1 MKTHLPHN
9 ASSEPNLKLVAVLMR
24 LEVLAA
30 FAAVLVSASVLVGW
44 LMPAVA
50 TLLPAGWDVMKA
62 NTALGLMLGA
72 ISLVLSQPGRRP
84 KQARASTAFA
94 IGLMLIAASAL
105 VQHLLGWQTGLEALL
120 AADAASAQPG
130 LMSLQSA
137 AFLLALGFVSLRIG
151 ARRKPLSPVVD
162 ALTMGLVMFSLI
174 VLAGYC
180 FDAARLV
187 GQSLDTRA
195 SPHTLVC
202 MALLTFVAI
211 GRRSETGYFS
221 VLVGIG
227 IGSQI
232 ARIVFPFALVLPFLL
247 VLGGQYAN
255 WMGWVEMA
263 YASAMTAAGTSFLFF
278 MLLMIAAQ
286 RINGLER
293 ELRDMSLSD
302 ALTGVANRRGFELLG
317 SQAMREAQRNK
328 TPLTVLFA
336 DLDGLKHTNDT
347 FGHDAGSAFIVDVAQ
362 LLVDTFRGADIV
374 ARVGGDEFAVVIHA
388 DEAAANRA
396 MARLEHKTHRRN
408 ATGKRPYEI
417 SFSLGAAT
425 SSAAR
430 KESFDSLLKRADEV
444 MYEQKKKKKRLRERK
459 VYTQAD
465 MPARQNS

>member
-9 ASSEPNLKLVAVLMR
+9 ASSEPNLKLVAMLMR

-50 TLLPAGWDVMKA
+50 TLLHAGRDVMKT

-137 AFLLALGFVSLRIG
+137 AFLLALGFVSLQIG

-195 SPHTLVC
+195 HPT
-202 MALLTFVAI
+202 
-211 GRRSETGYFS
+211 R
-221 VLVGIG
+221 
-227 IGSQI
+227 
-232 ARIVFPFALVLPFLL
+232 
-247 VLGGQYAN
+247 
-255 WMGWVEMA
+255 
-263 YASAMTAAGTSFLFF
+263 
-278 MLLMIAAQ
+278 
-286 RINGLER
+286 
-293 ELRDMSLSD
+293 
-302 ALTGVANRRGFELLG
+302 
-317 SQAMREAQRNK
+317 
-328 TPLTVLFA
+328 
-336 DLDGLKHTNDT
+336 
-347 FGHDAGSAFIVDVAQ
+347 
-362 LLVDTFRGADIV
+362 
-374 ARVGGDEFAVVIHA
+374 
-388 DEAAANRA
+388 
-396 MARLEHKTHRRN
+396 
-408 ATGKRPYEI
+408 
-417 SFSLGAAT
+417 
-425 SSAAR
+425 SSAWR
-430 KESFDSLLKRADEV
+430 C
-444 MYEQKKKKKRLRERK
+444 
-459 VYTQAD
+459 
-465 MPARQNS
+465 